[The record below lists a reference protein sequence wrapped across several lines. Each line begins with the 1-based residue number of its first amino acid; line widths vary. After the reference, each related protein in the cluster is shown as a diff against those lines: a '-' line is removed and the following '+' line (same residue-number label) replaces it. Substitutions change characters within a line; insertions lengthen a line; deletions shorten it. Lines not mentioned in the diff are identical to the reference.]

1 MIKDVQIAE
10 PRIAYHGAKL
20 RVVPVWCT
28 VVLYLRGT
36 ICTSVCTHSK
46 LSTSMLS
53 MCLYLLDLHPDPG
66 PGAVVKH
73 DHEVGAHL

>member
-20 RVVPVWCT
+20 RVVRYRT
-28 VVLYLRGT
+28 LRGT
-36 ICTSVCTHSK
+36 ICTSVCTHST
-46 LSTSMLS
+46 LCTSVCRYHLS
-53 MCLYLLDLHPDPG
+53 MCVYLLDLHPDPG
-66 PGAVVKH
+66 PGAVVEH

>member
-20 RVVPVWCT
+20 RVVRYRT
-28 VVLYLRGT
+28 LRGT
-36 ICTSVCTHSK
+36 ICTSVCTLAT
-46 LSTSMLS
+46 LSTSALYHLC

-66 PGAVVKH
+66 PGAVVEH
-73 DHEVGAHL
+73 YHEVGAHL

>member
-20 RVVPVWCT
+20 RVVRYRT
-28 VVLYLRGT
+28 LRGT

-66 PGAVVKH
+66 PGAVVEH